1 MKKLLGI
8 LLALAM
14 PVSFSFAY
22 NHDDD
27 HHPKVSSESNEGNHG
42 EIGAFVNY
50 FRLNNPVADDTNFYG
65 VGGRVG
71 FNISRHVAL
80 EAEGTYDF
88 AQSTTLFDTGLFDF
102 VTSDVRVVHFMFGP
116 KFQAGSTGPVRFF
129 VTAKGGLI
137 DFSTDASFIG
147 SVEGIPGADTFATFY
162 PAVGFEFFAHWLGI
176 RLEAGDEMYFNGGVN
191 HNARVTAGPVIRF

>member
-22 NHDDD
+22 DHDD